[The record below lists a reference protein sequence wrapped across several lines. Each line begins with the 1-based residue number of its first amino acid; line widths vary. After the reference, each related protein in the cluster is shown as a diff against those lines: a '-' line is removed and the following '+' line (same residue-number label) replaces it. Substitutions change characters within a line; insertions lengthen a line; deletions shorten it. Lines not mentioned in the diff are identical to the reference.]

1 MGKMKLNG
9 FTTMFFLFSFLFLA
23 FIIAKDEQIT
33 SYEHITIEQGDT
45 LWSLAGQYRGKMAEH
60 DWIGAVKKENTLRD
74 GKIISGQLLLVPI
87 VKNSKHTIGLSES
100 PEIHTIKVASE
111 TNESK

>member
-60 DWIGAVKKENTLRD
+60 DWIVTVKKENALRD

-87 VKNSKHTIGLSES
+87 VKNSKHIVGLSES